1 MERPKNHLHPQGLVQ
16 QHSAWVSLLQ
26 RVFDSILI
34 ALCFTV
40 AAEVYGVHWSEERTV
55 AMLLAIVG
63 FQVVS
68 LVTGLYRSWRGGKVA
83 HEASIVLGT
92 WLATVPIL
100 LLGAF
105 LTKTTE
111 HFSRVVISAWLVS
124 TPLSIVLV
132 RILIRTALGV
142 VRVRGH
148 NSRRV
153 VIAGATETGVT
164 LCERLIGL
172 KEAGN
177 RVLGIYD
184 DRTVDRLGNSTLAGQ
199 TLLGNL
205 ETLTRDARDGKVDVV
220 YIALPLRAERRIREL
235 VSRLADTTAS
245 VYVVTDLFMFD
256 LMNARWG
263 TVADMPV
270 VSVFDTPFHGLGGW
284 VKRAEDL
291 VLSSIILIIIALP
304 MAVIAVA
311 VKLSS
316 PGPVFFRQTRYG
328 LKGRPIGVI
337 KFRSMT
343 TCDNGPTIVQAQ
355 KNDVRITK
363 LGAFLR
369 RTSLDEL
376 PQFINVL
383 LGEMSV
389 VGPRPHAVAHNELYR
404 PQIRGYMLRHKVK
417 PGITGWA
424 QVNGWRGETEV
435 VEKMEQR
442 VEHDLF
448 YIDNWSLFWD
458 LKIVF
463 LTIFG
468 RKVRANAL

>member
-1 MERPKNHLHPQGLVQ
+1 MLAAAAL
-16 QHSAWVSLLQ
+16 
-26 RVFDSILI
+26 SIL
-34 ALCFTV
+34 
-40 AAEVYGVHWSEERTV
+40 
-55 AMLLAIVG
+55 G
-63 FQVVS
+63 FQVGAPIS
-68 LVTGLYRSWRGGKVA
+68 GLYRSWRGSRKA
-83 HEASIVLGT
+83 DEAAAVLGT
-92 WLATVPIL
+92 WLITVPVL

-105 LTKTTE
+105 LTKTTDTY
-111 HFSRVVISAWLVS
+111 SRLVM
-124 TPLSIVLV
+124 TVWIVAAPTSIIFTRL
-132 RILIRTALGV
+132 LIRVLLNFF
-142 VRVRGH
+142 RVRGH
-148 NSRRV
+148 NTRRV
-153 VIAGATETGVT
+153 VIAGATDAGIE
-164 LCERLIGL
+164 LSSRL
-172 KEAGN
+172 KEMRDAGN

-184 DRTVDRLGNSTLAGQ
+184 DRTPARLAEDNVTQ
-199 TLLGNL
+199 QKLLGNL
-205 ETLTRDARDGKVDVV
+205 ETLVRDARDGKVDAV
-220 YIALPLRAERRIREL
+220 YIALPLRAERRIRDI
-235 VSRLADTTAS
+235 VSRLADTTAN

-263 TVADMPV
+263 TVAEMPV

-284 VKRAEDL
+284 VKRAEDI
-291 VLSSIILIIIALP
+291 VLSSIILCIISIP
-304 MAVIAVA
+304 MIFISIG

-328 LKGRPIGVI
+328 LKGRPIGVLE
-337 KFRSMT
+337 FRSMT
-343 TCDNGPTIVQAQ
+343 TCDNGPVVVQAQ
-355 KNDVRITK
+355 KNDARITK
-363 LGAFLR
+363 FGAFLR

-383 LGEMSV
+383 TGEMSV

-424 QVNGWRGETEV
+424 QVNGWRGETEA

-463 LTIFG
+463 LTVFG